1 MLSYFLV
8 VHQGRVEVADQ
19 VEGLLW
25 LAHQHSFIDIER
37 VAIHGWSYGKI
48 EHSFINA
55 QLNYVSFVLKE
66 Y

>member
-1 MLSYFLV
+1 
-8 VHQGRVEVADQ
+8 VEVADQ

-25 LAHQHSFIDIER
+25 LAHQHSFIDMER